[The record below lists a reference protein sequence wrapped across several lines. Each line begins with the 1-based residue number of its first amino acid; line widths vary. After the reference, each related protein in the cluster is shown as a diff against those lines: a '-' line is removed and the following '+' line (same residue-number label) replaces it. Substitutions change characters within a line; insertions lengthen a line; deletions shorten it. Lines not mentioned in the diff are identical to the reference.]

1 MELDP
6 AAAVRVRSAHISI
19 YFGEHS
25 SPPCANTGSFVY
37 YTPPVLR
44 ARAKECLS
52 TLHHTDAAPRGTTI
66 VAAIPLKFSGATLAL
81 RGDGTINRSRLVL
94 GTQPRTNVSLT

>member
-1 MELDP
+1 MLTG
-6 AAAVRVRSAHISI
+6 VRS
-19 YFGEHS
+19 Y
-25 SPPCANTGSFVY
+25 TY
-37 YTPPVLR
+37 YIPPVLR

-52 TLHHTDAAPRGTTI
+52 TLHHTDPAPRGGTTV